1 MPEVQR
7 IVFAGTPDFAARP
20 LQQLLDAGVR
30 PVAVYTQPDRPAGR
44 GRQASASP
52 VKQTAVAAGL
62 PVFQPPHFRDQTSL
76 DELQALQPDL
86 MIVVAYGL
94 LLPTAVLTTP
104 RLGCINVHASLL
116 PRWRGAA
123 PIQRALEAGDTE
135 SGVTLMQMD
144 AGLDTGPMIAE
155 RRLPLPATMTGGE
168 LHDALAELGAQLL
181 LETLPDI
188 EQKLAAARPQPDT
201 GVTYAHKLSKQEGQ
215 LDWQQSAQALAN
227 RVRAF
232 NPWPVCWFEWQ
243 GKPVRVWS
251 AQADSAEATRPG
263 TVRRSDERLYI
274 ATGDGWLE
282 LLQVQPAGK
291 KAMPVADWLRG
302 SGQALQSGEVLT

>member
-20 LQQLLDAGVR
+20 LQQLLDAGIR

-52 VKQTAVAAGL
+52 VKQTAVEAGI
-62 PVFQPPHFRDQTSL
+62 PVFQPPDFRTQASL

-86 MIVVAYGL
+86 MVVVAYGL
-94 LLPTAVLTTP
+94 LLPMTVLTTP

-181 LETLPDI
+181 LETLPAI
-188 EQKLAAARPQPDT
+188 EQKLQAARPQPDT

-251 AQADSAEATRPG
+251 AQAENAETARPG